1 MSDHFR
7 VFPVLQPGILID
19 AAIDELNLQRDP
31 GAQLRKGADALL
43 FGRDGPLDS
52 LGFVNLI
59 ADLEGRLEAEFG
71 AWVNLADEALL
82 KREESPFQSTRL
94 LADYI
99 DGVL

>member
-1 MSDHFR
+1 MQR
-7 VFPVLQPGILID
+7 REQILILID

-31 GAQLRKGADALL
+31 GAQLRKGADAPL

-82 KREESPFQSTRL
+82 EREESPFQSTGL

>member
-1 MSDHFR
+1 MDKAET
-7 VFPVLQPGILID
+7 
-19 AAIDELNLQRDP
+19 AARIVSEAIGELNLQR
-31 GAQLRKGADALL
+31 GSGEQLSKGTNAPL
-43 FGRDGPLDS
+43 FGQDGPLDS

-82 KREESPFQSTRL
+82 EREESPFQSTGL